1 MLRFH
6 NFSLPNIIKLTEWR
20 MMTGAINN
28 ARMGEVRI
36 VQGQFIGKVVE
47 KKLQARP
54 FDTEEYCYI

>member
-1 MLRFH
+1 
-6 NFSLPNIIKLTEWR
+6 
-20 MMTGAINN
+20 MTGAINN